1 MALVPSGGTTG
12 ASGASV
18 GGKTQS
24 VLFLTFAVFFILG
37 GVTNINDV
45 LIPKLKGLYQ
55 LSHFQANLV
64 QFAFF
69 MSYALFSIPAGMLV
83 ARIGYVRGFIAGFL
97 VVAAGALL
105 FLPAASSGVYVSFL
119 AALFVIGGG
128 ITLLQVG
135 MNPVTIALGP
145 QETSHSRLT
154 FAQLFNSIG
163 VFLMVYGGAEL
174 MLGKGSGVDPAT
186 LSGAELDT
194 FRISESAIIGQAY
207 MWLAVAMA
215 LIAGLFWFWRSAL
228 DTSKAED
235 VKVAG
240 TFSLF
245 LNNPRVRFG
254 ALCIFTYVGAEVAI
268 GSNIIAY
275 LTDKGVM
282 GISAVEAGRM
292 LALYWGGAMVGRFFG
307 GFILRMFKPGLVLT
321 AFAGAAILLILL
333 SWISSGAISGWS
345 LVLVGF
351 CNSLMFPTIFSLAT
365 EGLTEDAPRASGIM
379 CTAIVGGALVPPLFG
394 LVADGAGLKMALLVP
409 MLCYAIIAGYGLWAA
424 GRVVEQ

>member
-1 MALVPSGGTTG
+1 MALAPSGNATAGDG
-12 ASGASV
+12 MKIE
-18 GGKTQS
+18 GKARS

-45 LIPKLKGLYQ
+45 LIPKLKNLYQ
-55 LSHFQANLV
+55 LSHFEANLV

-83 ARIGYVRGFIAGFL
+83 ARIGYVRGFVAGFL

-105 FLPAASSGVYVSFL
+105 FLPAANSGIYASFL

-145 QETSHSRLT
+145 KETSHSRLT

-174 MLGKGSGVDPAT
+174 MLGKESGVDPST
-186 LSGAELDT
+186 LSGAALQAHRVT
-194 FRISESAIIGQAY
+194 ESAVIGHAY
-207 MWLAVAMA
+207 MWLAAAMA
-215 LIAGLFWFWRSAL
+215 AIAGLFWFWRSAL
-228 DTSKAED
+228 DKAEAVD
-235 VKVAG
+235 VKVGG
-240 TFSLF
+240 TLALF
-245 LNNPRVRFG
+245 LNNARVRFG

-268 GSNIIAY
+268 GSNLIAY
-275 LTDKGVM
+275 LTDDGVM
-282 GISAVEAGRM
+282 GITAVEAGRM

-307 GFILRMFKPGLVLT
+307 GFVLRMFKPGLVLT
-321 AFAGAAILLILL
+321 AFAVTAIALILL
-333 SWISSGAISGWS
+333 SGMSSGAIAGWS

-351 CNSLMFPTIFSLAT
+351 FNSLMFPTIFSLGT
-365 EGLTEDAPRASGIM
+365 EGLTDDAPRASGIM

-394 LVADGAGLKMALLVP
+394 LVADGAGLKLALVVP
-409 MLCYAIIAGYGLWAA
+409 IICYAIIATFGLWAA
-424 GRVVEQ
+424 KRA

>member
-1 MALVPSGGTTG
+1 MALAPSGNATAGDG
-12 ASGASV
+12 MKIE
-18 GGKTQS
+18 GKARS

-45 LIPKLKGLYQ
+45 LIPKLKNLYQ
-55 LSHFQANLV
+55 LSHFEANLV

-83 ARIGYVRGFIAGFL
+83 ARIGYVRGFVAGFL

-105 FLPAASSGVYVSFL
+105 FLPAANSGIYASFL

-145 QETSHSRLT
+145 KETSHSRLT

-174 MLGKGSGVDPAT
+174 MLGKESGVDPST
-186 LSGAELDT
+186 LSGAALQAHRVT
-194 FRISESAIIGQAY
+194 ESAVIGHAY
-207 MWLAVAMA
+207 MWLAAAMA
-215 LIAGLFWFWRSAL
+215 AIAGLFWFWRSAL
-228 DTSKAED
+228 DKAEAVD
-235 VKVAG
+235 VKVGG
-240 TFSLF
+240 TLALF
-245 LNNPRVRFG
+245 LNNARVRFG

-268 GSNIIAY
+268 GSNLIAY
-275 LTDKGVM
+275 LTDDGVM
-282 GISAVEAGRM
+282 GITAVEAGRM

-307 GFILRMFKPGLVLT
+307 GFVLRMFKPGLVLT
-321 AFAGAAILLILL
+321 AFAATAIALILL
-333 SWISSGAISGWS
+333 SGMSSGAIAGWS

-351 CNSLMFPTIFSLAT
+351 FNSLMFPTIFSLGT
-365 EGLTEDAPRASGIM
+365 EGLTDDAPRASGIM

-394 LVADGAGLKMALLVP
+394 LVADGAGLKLALVVP
-409 MLCYAIIAGYGLWAA
+409 IICYAIIATFGLWAA
-424 GRVVEQ
+424 KRA